1 MIDTSGSL
9 VGVRAR
15 QKGFDGLHEPH
26 YAVILPPRQRSTYR
40 SMAQERCGNITSM
53 DMGKILER
61 ISIRRKEMGISE
73 QALAL
78 QSGMSKDGV
87 RNWRRRYEAGDENA
101 GANVGSISKV
111 AATLGVSELW
121 LLYGI
126 GDVKHPSGDDPVMI
140 KFNRIL
146 SESDEDQ
153 LLLLDQY
160 MDFLLSRH
168 PKPGDSNQ

>member
-1 MIDTSGSL
+1 
-9 VGVRAR
+9 
-15 QKGFDGLHEPH
+15 
-26 YAVILPPRQRSTYR
+26 
-40 SMAQERCGNITSM
+40 MAQERCGNITSM

-126 GDVKHPSGDDPVMI
+126 GDVKHPYD
-140 KFNRIL
+140 
-146 SESDEDQ
+146 
-153 LLLLDQY
+153 
-160 MDFLLSRH
+160 
-168 PKPGDSNQ
+168 